1 MARENRSLRVS
12 CSGIV
17 GVLVRINFYLWL
29 ELIRSAMNWVAEMQA
44 HALLC
49 FEGSNIKQRGL
60 TDGNFNILNRFARAS
75 INHYNAINSSPR
87 RLSLHFFGIRSCG
100 SEFP

>member
-49 FEGSNIKQRGL
+49 FEGSNI
-60 TDGNFNILNRFARAS
+60 
-75 INHYNAINSSPR
+75 
-87 RLSLHFFGIRSCG
+87 
-100 SEFP
+100 